1 MKTVLNSPFSK
12 EKLKRLRAGDRVFL
26 SGTIYTAR
34 DQAHKRIAAAI
45 NEGSKLPF
53 DLEDSA
59 IYYVGPSPA
68 PEGRCIG
75 SAGPTTSYRMDPY
88 APLLMDHGQTVM
100 IGKGQRSDD
109 VKEAMKRNGG
119 VYLAAVGGCG
129 ALMSKCIIES
139 EIIAY
144 EDLGAEAVRK
154 LVVRDMPLI
163 VAVDSQG
170 NDLYNR

>member
-1 MKTVLNSPFSK
+1 
-12 EKLKRLRAGDRVFL
+12 
-26 SGTIYTAR
+26 
-34 DQAHKRIAAAI
+34 
-45 NEGSKLPF
+45 
-53 DLEDSA
+53 
-59 IYYVGPSPA
+59 
-68 PEGRCIG
+68 
-75 SAGPTTSYRMDPY
+75 
-88 APLLMDHGQTVM
+88 M

-129 ALMSKCIIES
+129 ALMSKCIVES